1 MNQTSKLKEQKDH
14 GTSVFPCG
22 LYEVFDNAPWEGVKH
37 HWHDEIEILYFMKG
51 NFKVKINMES
61 FPVEE
66 ECFFFVNP
74 GEIHSVD
81 CSGPATESAI
91 VFHPCILNFEHY
103 DLAQTQLIQPLTKGE
118 IQLPRFLDSSH
129 PAFHKIKKEY
139 LDILNVFH
147 QTGMFLSSE
156 YQTVTEDIA
165 SQLFIRAGFLKMLGF
180 LSSFSLL
187 TQPEKADDYRVQII
201 KSSLEFIRKHYQEKI
216 YIRDLAGNASMNEQ
230 YFCRFFKQQMGINF
244 TRHVNQ
250 VRISHIHH
258 DLVATEDPIM
268 EIIDRNGFT
277 NYKLFHK
284 LFREIYGCTPR
295 EARQEAKEIQET
307 SSHIKQIQRKPQA
320 L

>member
-165 SQLFIRAGFLKMLGF
+165 SQLFIRAGLLKMLGF

-230 YFCRFFKQQMGINF
+230 YFCRFFKKILGKSPITYINEY
-244 TRHVNQ
+244 
-250 VRISHIHH
+250 RIKQ
-258 DLVATEDPIM
+258 A
-268 EIIDRNGFT
+268 IILLQTTDSPVMDICLDCGFNNLGNFLREFKKDTGFT
-277 NYKLFHK
+277 PLQYRKHF
-284 LFREIYGCTPR
+284 
-295 EARQEAKEIQET
+295 
-307 SSHIKQIQRKPQA
+307 SSEKS
-320 L
+320 

>member
-61 FPVEE
+61 FPVDE
-66 ECFFFVNP
+66 ECFFVVNP

-230 YFCRFFKQQMGINF
+230 YFCRFFKKILGKSPITYINEY
-244 TRHVNQ
+244 
-250 VRISHIHH
+250 RIKQ
-258 DLVATEDPIM
+258 A
-268 EIIDRNGFT
+268 IILLQTTDSPVMDICLDCGFNNLGNFLREFKKDTGFT
-277 NYKLFHK
+277 PLQYRKHF
-284 LFREIYGCTPR
+284 
-295 EARQEAKEIQET
+295 
-307 SSHIKQIQRKPQA
+307 SSEKS
-320 L
+320 

>member
-51 NFKVKINMES
+51 NFKVKINIES

-165 SQLFIRAGFLKMLGF
+165 SQLFIRAGLLKMLGF

-230 YFCRFFKQQMGINF
+230 YFCRFFKKILGKSPITYINEY
-244 TRHVNQ
+244 
-250 VRISHIHH
+250 RIKQ
-258 DLVATEDPIM
+258 A
-268 EIIDRNGFT
+268 IILLQTTDSPVMDICLDCGFNNLGNFLREFKKDTGFT
-277 NYKLFHK
+277 PLQYRKHF
-284 LFREIYGCTPR
+284 
-295 EARQEAKEIQET
+295 
-307 SSHIKQIQRKPQA
+307 SSEKS
-320 L
+320 

>member
-1 MNQTSKLKEQKDH
+1 MNRTSKLKEQKDH

-230 YFCRFFKQQMGINF
+230 YFCRFFKKILGKSPITYINEY
-244 TRHVNQ
+244 
-250 VRISHIHH
+250 RIKQ
-258 DLVATEDPIM
+258 A
-268 EIIDRNGFT
+268 IILLQTTDSPVMDICLDCGFNNLGNFLREFKKDTGFT
-277 NYKLFHK
+277 PLQYRKHF
-284 LFREIYGCTPR
+284 
-295 EARQEAKEIQET
+295 
-307 SSHIKQIQRKPQA
+307 SSEKS
-320 L
+320 